1 MSVRLDR
8 LQQGLFEALGSVAAD
23 VVWSY
28 GQVPREQVS
37 SDLLALTLTAGPS
50 LGFRRSRRG
59 RVLQPASSVVVRV
72 AAATVGRRNIIR
84 LNDFDYFRD
93 TVALDTPT
101 IIRDAMLADVIAGE
115 TVIVA
120 AADGADGIALSAP
133 TLGDMRT
140 LTLFGELNH
149 DPPVFPAPPDDT
161 VLVTEGTATHLV
173 TVQAYS
179 KSTEPFDGAWAMC
192 DAALD
197 VLQSE
202 AGVELLGRFG
212 LALWEKG
219 PVINLSAIAGANWET
234 RAAFDLTVAART
246 VSVEPIQT
254 IETVNYALDVRD
266 VSGALIETVSGS
278 QAAP

>member
-8 LQQGLFEALGSVAAD
+8 LQQGLFEAFNGVAAD
-23 VVWSY
+23 VVWTY
-28 GQVPREQVS
+28 GQVPREQIS

-59 RVLQPASSVVVRV
+59 RVLQPATSVVVRV
-72 AAATVGRRNIIR
+72 TGTTAGVRNVIR
-84 LNDFDYFRD
+84 LNDFDYFTD
-93 TVALDTPT
+93 TTGVDTLT
-101 IIRDAMLADVIAGE
+101 TIRDRLLALAIAGE
-115 TVIVA
+115 PVILPT
-120 AADGADGIALSAP
+120 ADGADGVLLTAP
-133 TLGDMRT
+133 TVGDIRT
-140 LTLFGELNH
+140 LQLFGELGN
-149 DPPVFPAPPDDT
+149 DAPVFPIPPDDT
-161 VLVTEGTATHLV
+161 VLVTEGTASHLV

-179 KSTEPFDGAWAMC
+179 KGQEPTNGAWALC

-197 VLQSE
+197 VLQSD

-212 LALWEKG
+212 LGLWEKG

-234 RAAFDLTVAART
+234 RAAFDLTIAARS

-254 IETVNYALDVRD
+254 IETVNYSIALADA
-266 VSGALIETVSGS
+266 SGSTVATVTGS

>member
-8 LQQGLFEALGSVAAD
+8 LQQGLFEALGNVAAD

-28 GQVPREQVS
+28 GQIPREQIS

-72 AAATVGRRNIIR
+72 TAATVGVRNVLR
-84 LNDFDYFRD
+84 LNGFDYFRD

-101 IIRDAMLADVIAGE
+101 IIRDAMLADVVAGE
-115 TVIVA
+115 PLIVA
-120 AADGADGIALSAP
+120 APDGADGITLTAP

-140 LTLFGELNH
+140 LHLFGELAN
-149 DPPVFPAPPDDT
+149 DPAVFPPPPDDT
-161 VLVTEGTATHLV
+161 VLVTEGTAVHLV

-179 KSTEPFDGAWAMC
+179 KQAEPVDGAWALC

-197 VLQSE
+197 VVQSE
-202 AGVELLGRFG
+202 AGVELLGRYG

-234 RAAFDLTVAART
+234 RAAFDLTLAART

-254 IETVNYALDVRD
+254 IETVNYSVDVDD
-266 VSGALIETVSGS
+266 VSGATIETVSGS
-278 QAAP
+278 QAVP